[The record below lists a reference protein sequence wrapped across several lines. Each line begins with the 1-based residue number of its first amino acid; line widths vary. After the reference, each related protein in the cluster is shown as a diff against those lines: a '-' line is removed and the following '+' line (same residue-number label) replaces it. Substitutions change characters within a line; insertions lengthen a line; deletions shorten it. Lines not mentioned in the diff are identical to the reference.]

1 MINIPF
7 FVVSCLVFM
16 TLDATWIYSN
26 INYYYK
32 LVENIQK
39 EKVNFKIFP
48 AFPIIYFCLFTSLYF
63 CIRYIELE
71 VTDKNNFYFKAIPL
85 AALFGIAVY
94 GVFSYT
100 TCIFFNNYS
109 YTNAFIDTIWAV
121 PLYSVPVV
129 VYFLLKD
136 NYKK

>member
-1 MINIPF
+1 MITIPF
-7 FVVSCLVFM
+7 FIVSCLVFFAM
-16 TLDATWIYSN
+16 DATWIYSN
-26 INYYYK
+26 LNYYSNLAQK
-32 LVENIQK
+32 IQK
-39 EKVNFKIFP
+39 EKPEYKIFP

-71 VTDKNNFYFKAIPL
+71 ITDKNNFYFKAIAL

-100 TCIFFNNYS
+100 NCTFLNNYS